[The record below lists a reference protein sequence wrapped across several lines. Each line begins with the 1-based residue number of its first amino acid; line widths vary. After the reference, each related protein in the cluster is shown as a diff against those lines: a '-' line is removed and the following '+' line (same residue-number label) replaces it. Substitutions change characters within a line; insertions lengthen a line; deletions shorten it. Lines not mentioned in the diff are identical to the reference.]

1 MSEKDKFLKEKEDL
15 KEDIIKEG
23 DELRKSML
31 DKLFNL
37 NSILSAA
44 FLVLY
49 QFDKDSSQLK
59 LLNVLPFC
67 TVILILLY
75 NLQQLR
81 MLGFTYHKIDTW
93 EKDADLKTLESH
105 NRTGF
110 NIVIISIF
118 LTVIE
123 LGYLFTRLLN
133 TNVA

>member
-1 MSEKDKFLKEKEDL
+1 MSEKDKFLNEKEDL
-15 KEDIIKEG
+15 KENIIKEG

-49 QFDKDSSQLK
+49 QFDKDSFQLK

-93 EKDADLKTLESH
+93 EKDADLKKLESH

-110 NIVIISIF
+110 NIVMISIF